1 MHPNVV
7 WMIWGK
13 ISLVVPSNYTT
24 TGWLHLPCITYFF
37 NDAASMYDYIGLNDR
52 MISEH

>member
-13 ISLVVPSNYTT
+13 ISLALPSNYTT
-24 TGWLHLPCITYFF
+24 TAWLHLSLITYFF
-37 NDAASMYDYIGLNDR
+37 NDAASMYDYMVI
-52 MISEH
+52 